1 MLSRGSLDP
10 MSVRC
15 PFGPSLTLWGAS
27 GEQCQLFH
35 CRKLLRKTSH
45 RCNCFDCGWLDVVL
59 SSDAIAGMAKNADT
73 LKSGCKPAS
82 KAVPTLPLNSCFL
95 EWIPPSGDGK
105 GPIFANGF
113 IGLPARKEIPS
124 YVIVQ
129 INQSR
134 EDEAVCLHYG
144 GLRPPH
150 RCTHSVYV
158 ASQD

>member
-1 MLSRGSLDP
+1 MGSN
-10 MSVRC
+10 
-15 PFGPSLTLWGAS
+15 AS
-27 GEQCQLFH
+27 FSIAENFSEKRRIAAIASIVAGF
-35 CRKLLRKTSH
+35 
-45 RCNCFDCGWLDVVL
+45 DVVL